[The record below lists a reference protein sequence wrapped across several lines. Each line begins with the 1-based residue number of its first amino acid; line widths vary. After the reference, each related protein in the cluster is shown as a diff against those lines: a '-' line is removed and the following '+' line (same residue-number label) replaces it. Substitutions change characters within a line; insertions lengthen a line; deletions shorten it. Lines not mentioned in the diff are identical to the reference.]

1 MEVLFIENH
10 HLVLAGAP
18 KQLLSGTFREA
29 FNQHLKGLSNVST
42 VALLRQLVLQIDHS
56 LQTTDLLLFRH
67 IIRQMFG
74 GIGAWTFGI
83 LEKKSTV
90 ITDFPHQR
98 EGLLVIRFRLGM
110 ETTKQVGR
118 NRTVGQDTTDRRNAV

>member
-1 MEVLFIENH
+1 MGNVFQNNGQRILRLRAMLFDHLTEQRSGGGSCDLHLDKLPHMKILFIEDH
-10 HLVLAGAP
+10 HLVLTGAP

-74 GIGAWTFGI
+74 G
-83 LEKKSTV
+83 
-90 ITDFPHQR
+90 
-98 EGLLVIRFRLGM
+98 
-110 ETTKQVGR
+110 VGP
-118 NRTVGQDTTDRRNAV
+118 RTL